1 MDQDERAAIV
11 ASLRRYN
18 EMRSGTLD
26 PIKLEALELII
37 GRLERELAAMDR
49 ASPPNRSS
57 DLHVGAILP
66 VRNEP
71 NDWTALLLA
80 WNDASAATKARF
92 RQRIT

>member
-18 EMRSGTLD
+18 EMLSGTLD

-49 ASPPNRSS
+49 ASPPIRSP
-57 DLHVGAILP
+57 DLVVPRPAY
-66 VRNEP
+66 R
-71 NDWTALLLA
+71 
-80 WNDASAATKARF
+80 
-92 RQRIT
+92 